1 MANRKQDEMWNEK
14 IPFDDFLV
22 IDQNGKNLG
31 VMKKTDALAKAYS
44 LNLDLV
50 CISPNAKPAVCKIV
64 NFDRYRFEQEQKEK
78 AQRKSQKANIIKEK
92 EIRLTV
98 SIGTHDLIVKA
109 KKAREFLLK
118 GDKVKVSLKYKGREI
133 QYREIGFEKL
143 RTFYDQVS
151 DIAVSDRDLDKLE
164 KYKFDGIFL
173 NIYLT
178 LRTKEK

>member
-1 MANRKQDEMWNEK
+1 MVNRKQDDLWNGK
-14 IPFDDFLV
+14 IPFQEFLV
-22 IDQNGKNLG
+22 IDQDGKNLG

-44 LNLDLV
+44 LNLDLL

-64 NFDRYRFEQEQKEK
+64 NFDHYRFQQEQKEK
-78 AQRKSQKANIIKEK
+78 QQKKSQRANIIKEK

-98 SIGTHDLIVKA
+98 NIGHHDLLVKS

-133 QYREIGFEKL
+133 QYRELGFEKL
-143 RTFYDQVS
+143 RTFYQQVS
-151 DIAVSDRDLDKLE
+151 DIAVCDRDLDKLE
-164 KYKFDGIFL
+164 KYKFEGSFL

-178 LRTKEK
+178 LKTKD